1 MGWGEQPAYGR
12 PDEAGDCGVRVAIAG
27 LIGYALVVY
36 VLLSSTPLRWLDALF
51 LAALIELLPV
61 FAVVQVDLARDLAVA
76 RAQAYI
82 TSAVTVLFLGFLSLA
97 LGSRLVGM
105 EAMGLR
111 IEPGRVAYALS
122 WGAGTFA
129 LGMATLWF
137 FLVIR
142 KRGGWGESRLVRELM
157 PVTRR
162 EKVLYAGLSFCAGF
176 GEELAYRGYAIPA
189 VFLAGGSAP
198 AALAVTSAAF
208 AVLHSYQ
215 GVLGV
220 VRTGVVGMIMGM
232 VFLHTGSVWPPMV
245 AHVLIDLAV
254 GFFLADRLLT

>member
-1 MGWGEQPAYGR
+1 
-12 PDEAGDCGVRVAIAG
+12 VRVAIVG
-27 LIGYALVVY
+27 VIGYAALVY
-36 VLLSSTPLRWLDALF
+36 VLLSSTPLGWLDALL

-61 FAVVQVDLARDLAVA
+61 FAVVQVDLVRDLAVE
-76 RAQAYI
+76 RAHAYV
-82 TSAVTVLFLGFLSLA
+82 TSAVTILVLGVSSLV

-111 IEPGRVAYALS
+111 IEPARVAYMIFWS
-122 WGAGTFA
+122 AGTLA
-129 LGMATLWF
+129 LGIATLWF
-137 FLVIR
+137 FLVLR
-142 KRGGWGESRLVRELM
+142 KRGGWGESRLVRALM

-162 EKVLYAGLSFCAGF
+162 EKGLYAGLSFCAGF

-189 VFLAGGSAP
+189 VMVAGVSAP
-198 AALAVTSAAF
+198 AALAVTSVAF

-220 VRTGVVGMIMGM
+220 VRTGVVGVIMGV

-254 GFFLADRLLT
+254 GFVLADRLLS

>member
-1 MGWGEQPAYGR
+1 M
-12 PDEAGDCGVRVAIAG
+12 RVAIAG
-27 LIGYALVVY
+27 VIGYAAVVY
-36 VLLSSTPLRWLDALF
+36 VLLSSTPLGWLDALL

-61 FAVVQVDLARDLAVA
+61 FAVVQVDLVRDLAVE

-82 TSAVTVLFLGFLSLA
+82 TSAVTILFLGVLSLA

-111 IEPGRVAYALS
+111 IEPGRVAHTIF

-129 LGMATLWF
+129 LGTATLWF
-137 FLVIR
+137 FLVLR

-162 EKVLYAGLSFCAGF
+162 EKGLYVGLSFCAGF

-189 VFLAGGSAP
+189 VIVAGGSAP
-198 AALAVTSAAF
+198 AALAVTSVAF

-220 VRTGVVGMIMGM
+220 VRTGVVGVIMGM

-254 GFFLADRLLT
+254 GFLLADKLLS